1 MGCAAKL
8 RRDAAE
14 HISAAVAELLEALL
28 ALLPG
33 GNPRLAKAYLSS
45 ALEEVEAARAEVSA
59 LVEEEERGEGGG
71 GRAIRA

>member
-1 MGCAAKL
+1 MCSAARL

-14 HISAAVAELLEALL
+14 HIRAAAVDLLEALL

-59 LVEEEERGEGGG
+59 LAEEEEREEGGG
-71 GRAIRA
+71 GRALRA

>member
-14 HISAAVAELLEALL
+14 RIRAAAVDLLEALL
-28 ALLPG
+28 ALLPS

-45 ALEEVEAARAEVSA
+45 ALEEVETARALVSS
-59 LVEEEERGEGGG
+59 LIEEEEREEGGG
-71 GRAIRA
+71 GRAPRA